1 MLKIEIPGRGKLT
14 LEYLVSDFRGTLSV
28 DGIPVKGIKE
38 KLNRISEFLE
48 IHILTADTF
57 GKAKEA
63 LKDVN
68 AKVVILSQGNE
79 AEQKE
84 EYVKKLDK
92 NKVVALGNGRNDR
105 KMLKES
111 AIGIAVM
118 LEEGC
123 AIETLQNADIL
134 VKSPLDALDLLLI
147 PKRLI
152 AVLRS

>member
-1 MLKIEIPGRGKLT
+1 MLKIEIPGRGKLI
-14 LEYLVSDFRGTLSV
+14 LEYLVSDFTGTLSV

>member
-14 LEYLVSDFRGTLSV
+14 LEYLVSDFTGTLSV